1 MRNKYPKT
9 FKFNVALEALKG
21 NKTITEICQEYSV
34 PTSVVHKWR
43 GQLKANGANAFD
55 DNKDNHKS
63 KAIEQKQAKLYE
75 EIGRLK
81 IEIDFLKKIVG
92 D

>member
-1 MRNKYPKT
+1 MRKKYSKSLK
-9 FKFNVALEALKG
+9 FKVALEALKG
-21 NKTITEICQEYSV
+21 NKPIAEICKEYSV

-43 GQLKANGANAFD
+43 SQLKSNGEKAFAD
-55 DNKDNHKS
+55 SKENND
-63 KAIEQKQAKLYE
+63 KAIELERSKLYE

-81 IEIDFLKKIVG
+81 IEVDFLKKIAG

>member
-1 MRNKYPKT
+1 MRKKYSKSLK
-9 FKFNVALEALKG
+9 FKVALEALKG
-21 NKTITEICQEYSV
+21 NKTITEICKEYSV

-43 GQLKANGANAFD
+43 NQLKDNGGNAFNESK
-55 DNKDNHKS
+55 DNKNKV
-63 KAIEQKQAKLYE
+63 IELEKAKLYE

-81 IEIDFLKKIVG
+81 IEVDFLKKIVE

>member
-1 MRNKYPKT
+1 MRKKYSKSLK
-9 FKFNVALEALKG
+9 FKVALEALKG
-21 NKTITEICQEYSV
+21 NKTIAEICKEYSV

-43 GQLKANGANAFD
+43 NQLKDNGGNAFNESK
-55 DNKDNHKS
+55 DNKDKV
-63 KAIEQKQAKLYE
+63 IELEKAKLYE

-81 IEIDFLKKIVG
+81 IEVDFLKKIVE

>member
-1 MRNKYPKT
+1 M
-9 FKFNVALEALKG
+9 ALEALKG
-21 NKTITEICQEYSV
+21 NKPIAEICQEYSV

-43 GQLKANGANAFD
+43 NQLKTNGEKAFD
-55 DNKDNHKS
+55 DGKDNKDKVIELEKS
-63 KAIEQKQAKLYE
+63 KLYE

-81 IEIDFLKKIVG
+81 IEVDFLKKIVE

>member
-1 MRNKYPKT
+1 MRKKYSKSLK
-9 FKFNVALEALKG
+9 FKVALEALKG
-21 NKTITEICQEYSV
+21 NKTIAEICKEYEV

-43 GQLKANGANAFD
+43 NQLKENGGNAFNESK
-55 DNKDNHKS
+55 DNKDKV
-63 KAIEQKQAKLYE
+63 IELEKAKLYE

-81 IEIDFLKKIVG
+81 IEVDFLKKIVE

>member
-1 MRNKYPKT
+1 MRKKYPKL
-9 FKFNVALEALKG
+9 FKFKVALEALKG
-21 NKTITEICQEYSV
+21 NKTISEICQEYSV

-43 GQLKANGANAFD
+43 NQLKANGANAFND
-55 DNKDNHKS
+55 SGDNKDKAGDLEKS
-63 KAIEQKQAKLYE
+63 KLYE

-81 IEIDFLKKIVG
+81 IELDFLKKIAG

>member
-1 MRNKYPKT
+1 MRKKYSKSLK
-9 FKFNVALEALKG
+9 FKVALEALKG
-21 NKTITEICQEYSV
+21 NKTITEICKEYSV

-43 GQLKANGANAFD
+43 NQLKDNGGNAFNESK
-55 DNKDNHKS
+55 DNKNKV
-63 KAIEQKQAKLYE
+63 IEQEKAKLYE

-81 IEIDFLKKIVG
+81 IEVDFLKKIVE